1 MRKRGECREPKRKR
15 GCKLCQPQGRELSGE
30 TQLEKKRGEDF
41 AWGARKEN
49 ALARRRGK
57 WCKMW
62 GHRYGGDEGNEACD
76 WLNAFINPRLPLVD
90 VKYCVEAVPCAQG
103 DLGDAFLEA
112 RQRRRESTVDVSVG
126 VKHGENRVVSHLAS
140 NLISRPPLVSSVAF
154 FVRMHGQNSTTEQT
168 KVTKKR
174 RSSGR
179 WD

>member
-1 MRKRGECREPKRKR
+1 MQTLSATRARALWGDVAGE
-15 GCKLCQPQGRELSGE
+15 
-30 TQLEKKRGEDF
+30 KRGEDF

-57 WCKMW
+57 WCKMC
-62 GHRYGGDEGNEACD
+62 GHRYGGGGVHEGDEAYD

-112 RQRRRESTVDVSVG
+112 RQGRGESVVDVSVG

-154 FVRMHGQNSTTEQT
+154 FVRMRGQNSTTEQT